1 MERCLLSN
9 DTETGVCIMKVGEG
23 LDDGDIISTTKKEIK
38 MLSQDEK
45 AKRYE
50 IIERGI
56 QKRIQRIQDDL
67 MIDLKC
73 SLNKIPLRELEQSVE
88 EEMKYYL
95 DELFA
100 GQTEPFYLFDCMIS
114 ENAPVSLT
122 YGNPHKRKIIN

>member
-1 MERCLLSN
+1 
-9 DTETGVCIMKVGEG
+9 
-23 LDDGDIISTTKKEIK
+23 

-45 AKRYE
+45 AKRYD

-67 MIDLKC
+67 MIDFKC
-73 SLNKIPLRELEQSVE
+73 SVNKIPPRELEQSVE

-100 GQTEPFYLFDCMIS
+100 GQSEPFFLFDCMIS